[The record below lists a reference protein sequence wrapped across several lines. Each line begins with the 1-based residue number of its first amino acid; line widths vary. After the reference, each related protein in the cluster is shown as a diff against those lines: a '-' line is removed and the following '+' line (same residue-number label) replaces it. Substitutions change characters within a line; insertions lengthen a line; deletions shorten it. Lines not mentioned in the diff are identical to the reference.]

1 MPSFSETIVVD
12 EGHGQRFSVAS
23 EGELQLSGLGM
34 LAESSGHQ
42 IEIHKGPINN
52 QVLLVARGLIISGPF
67 TSYSVDEIRAIRS
80 FAHRGGRIAIMIH
93 VGPLNGLLL
102 AGLGVQVSNG
112 VLFDPQNPLG
122 RGGREFSAHKFSH
135 HPLFESVDS
144 FNLYGAWALNTSAST
159 ARGIAFTGHRAWID
173 LHGQHNS
180 TNNPVSSWA
189 VVVSVEMGSGEVV
202 VFGDD
207 AIFQNRFLEGGN
219 LRLAENL
226 VKWLTGERQGPDKS
240 QLRTALAEA
249 AYTSRISIKNH

>member
-1 MPSFSETIVVD
+1 MFLQAMPSFAETILVD

-23 EGELQLSGLGM
+23 DGELQLSGLGM
-34 LAESSGHQ
+34 LVANKGHR
-42 IEIHKGPINN
+42 IEIHNGPINE
-52 QVLLVARGLIISGPF
+52 QVLLAARGLIISGPF
-67 TSYSVDEIRAIRS
+67 TSYSVDEIRAIRR
-80 FAHRGGRIAIMIH
+80 FAHLGGRIAVMIH

-112 VLFDPQNPLG
+112 VLFDPENIVG
-122 RGGREFSAHKFSH
+122 RGGREFSAHKLDR
-135 HPLFESVDS
+135 HPLFEGVDS
-144 FNLYGAWALNTSAST
+144 FKLYGAWALNTSAST
-159 ARGIAFTGHRAWID
+159 ARSIAFTGHRAWID

-189 VVVSVEMGSGEVV
+189 VVVSVKMGSGEVV

-226 VKWLTGERQGPDKS
+226 VTWLTEERQGLDKN
-240 QLRTALAEA
+240 QLYTAL
-249 AYTSRISIKNH
+249 RN